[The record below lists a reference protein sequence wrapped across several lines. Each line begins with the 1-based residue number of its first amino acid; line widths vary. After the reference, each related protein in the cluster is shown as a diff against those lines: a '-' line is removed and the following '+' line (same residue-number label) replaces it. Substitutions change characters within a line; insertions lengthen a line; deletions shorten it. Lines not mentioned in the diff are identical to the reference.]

1 MIEEREYQ
9 AEDVNYA
16 MNHGVNDRV
25 IHCAPTGSG
34 KTVIQA
40 LICQRELA
48 RGNETAILTP
58 RNEIFGQTHSI
69 LTEAVG
75 ARNVGVLRARR
86 QGESWNPM
94 APVHVVSWPT
104 LVSRTKNND
113 WWFPRVKRVLVD
125 ECHLSMA
132 PQILKILQHYAPKAV
147 IDGYTA
153 TPARQTGKGLG
164 RFFTEIKHV
173 TTVRRLIDQGYLASC
188 EYWGGA
194 TPDLH
199 GIRITR
205 GDYENKK
212 LSEAC
217 VKLVGDAV
225 DNWLRLA
232 SDRQTIV
239 FAVDIAH
246 CEMLAHKFVQV
257 GVRAASLHVR
267 LPPEQREEIVR
278 QFKAGEIQVL
288 VNVSI
293 ASYGFDS
300 PEVSC
305 VQICRPTKSIVLHLQ
320 MIGRGMRP
328 KADGGNCL
336 VLDHAGNVR
345 SLGFA
350 DDLFRWRLDE
360 KARACENWSRDE
372 RSGEQQDAKMHECEK
387 CHYVFKRSRV
397 CPKCGHEVPFAK
409 RDVETVDS
417 DLVPI
422 GKNLHKRLPE
432 DFPTHDIFYA
442 MLRWHAR
449 EKGYNDKWAAAQ
461 YRNKC
466 DAWPP
471 FHWNNMAMVPPNP
484 RVKNWIIGMQIR
496 YAKGRR
502 KAYGH
507 A

>member
-1 MIEEREYQ
+1 MIEERQYQ
-9 AEDVNYA
+9 ADDVNYA
-16 MNHGVNDRV
+16 MNHGVSDRP

-40 LICQRELA
+40 LVAKREMD
-48 RGNETAILTP
+48 RGNSTAILTP
-58 RNEIFGQTHSI
+58 RNEIFGQTFKLCADLI
-69 LTEAVG
+69 G
-75 ARNVGVLRARR
+75 RGNVTALRARR
-86 QGESWNPM
+86 IGESWDPFK
-94 APVHVVSWPT
+94 PIHVVSWPT
-104 LVSRTKNND
+104 LVRRSKVSD
-113 WWFPRVKRVLVD
+113 FWFPKVDRVLVD

-132 PQILKILQHYAPKAV
+132 PKILEILHHYAPKAR

-164 RFFTEIKHV
+164 RFFTEIKNV
-173 TTVRRLIDQGYLASC
+173 TSVRQLIKDGYLARC
-188 EYWGGA
+188 EYWGGS
-194 TPDLH
+194 TPDLE
-199 GIRITR
+199 GIKIVR
-205 GDYENKK
+205 GDYEKKK
-212 LSEAC
+212 LSNAC

-246 CEMLAHKFVQV
+246 CEMLAHKFSQV
-257 GVRAASLHVR
+257 GIKAASLHVR
-267 LPPEQREEIVR
+267 LPQAQRDEIVAA
-278 QFKAGEIQVL
+278 FKAGQIQVL

-328 KADGGNCL
+328 KPDNGECL

-350 DDLFRWRLDE
+350 DDLFRWRLE
-360 KARACENWSRDE
+360 ESKRACDNWSRRE
-372 RSGEQQDAKMHECEK
+372 ESGEAKESKTHECEK
-387 CHYVFKRSRV
+387 CHHLFSRSRV
-397 CPKCGHEVPFAK
+397 CPRCGWEVPFAK
-409 RDVETVDS
+409 RDVDTVDS

-422 GKNLHKRLPE
+422 GRNLHKRLPE
-432 DFPTHDIFYA
+432 DFPTHELFYA
-442 MLRWHAR
+442 MLRYHAND
-449 EKGYNDKWAAAQ
+449 KGYNEKWAAAQ
-461 YRNKC
+461 YRKKC

-471 FHWNNMAMVPPNP
+471 FHWNNMARVPPSP

-502 KAYGH
+502 KAY
-507 A
+507 ARK